1 MSTAA
6 NADPAL
12 TQWQTD
18 PGERSSFALGLRAMR
33 VITHRELVKHFQD
46 RPRLI
51 SDIAQ
56 AAGIL
61 LVFGVGLNRL
71 ISLPVG
77 GINYVQYIFP
87 GVLAINVITIPVLK
101 AVSLTTEHEAGFIQ
115 ELLISPI
122 PRQAIASGKALAT
135 AVVTA
140 AQAALLLVAAPL
152 VGIRV
157 TAVSVMLTLAA
168 AALSALAFGSLGIA
182 LASFVTRT
190 TTFQGIVQAVLFP
203 LLLLSGSIIP
213 SDGLPLPLTVILELN
228 PVSYAV
234 DLIRRVMLAPQSGGG
249 LVSGNPGVATLS
261 LFGGQPVPVGIEVGF
276 LAAGSVLL
284 IGAAAFRFGRP

>member
-1 MSTAA
+1 MSAA
-6 NADPAL
+6 TSAGSAL
-12 TQWQTD
+12 TTWQTD

-33 VITHRELVKHFQD
+33 IITRRELVKHFQD

-51 SDIAQ
+51 SDIVQ

-71 ISLPVG
+71 ISLPAGSV
-77 GINYVQYIFP
+77 NFVQYIFP
-87 GVLAINVITIPVLK
+87 GVLAINVITIPMLK
-101 AVSLTTEHEAGFIQ
+101 AVSLTTECEAGFIQ

-135 AVVTA
+135 ALVTA

-157 TAVSVMLTLAA
+157 TAISVTLTLAA

-213 SDGLPLPLTVILELN
+213 TGSLPLPLTIVVELN

-234 DLIRRVMLAPQSGGG
+234 DLIRRVMLAPESGGG
-249 LVSGNPGVATLS
+249 LVSGNPGAATLS
-261 LFGGQPVPVGIEVGF
+261 LLGVQPVPVGIEVGF
-276 LAAGSVLL
+276 LAASSALL
-284 IGAAAFRFGRP
+284 IGAAAFRFGRS